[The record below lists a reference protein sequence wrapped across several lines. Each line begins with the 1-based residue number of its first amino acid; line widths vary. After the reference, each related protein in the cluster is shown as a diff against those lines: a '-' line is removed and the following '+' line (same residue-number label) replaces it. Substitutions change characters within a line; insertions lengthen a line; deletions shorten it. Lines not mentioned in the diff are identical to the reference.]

1 MYITNYKKW
10 AAEVLRIP
18 KVKQVI
24 PKTYLYNKE
33 VSKQLDLKQKLP
45 PEVLAGFA
53 NVLKDG
59 YTPQRHSDGLKGKKH
74 LKTQNDL
81 PVKQAN
87 QETCTKS
94 EVPLEG
100 FGATEHQAKP
110 EESHKEESNLEQFE
124 TQKANEQELN
134 QLKEEREAKK
144 KLVQEEA
151 SKVAAEK
158 QLLHQQEINEQKSK
172 LENFA
177 GEANLIMD
185 KYS

>member
-33 VSKQLDLKQKLP
+33 VSKQSDLKQKLP

-59 YTPQRHSDGLKGKKH
+59 YTPQRHSNGLKGKKDP
-74 LKTQNDL
+74 KTEN
-81 PVKQAN
+81 QAN
-87 QETCTKS
+87 QIHTKS
-94 EVPLEG
+94 EVPFEA
-100 FGATEHQAKP
+100 FGAAEHQAKP
-110 EESHKEESNLEQFE
+110 ENSHKEESNLEQFE

-144 KLVQEEA
+144 KLAQEEA

-158 QLLHQQEINEQKSK
+158 QLLQQQEVNEQKSK

-177 GEANLIMD
+177 GEANLIMG